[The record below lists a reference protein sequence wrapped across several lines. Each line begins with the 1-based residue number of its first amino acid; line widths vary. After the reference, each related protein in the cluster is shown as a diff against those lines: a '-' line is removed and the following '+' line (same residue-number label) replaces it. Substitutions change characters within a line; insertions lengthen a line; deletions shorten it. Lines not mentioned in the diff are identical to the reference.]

1 MTDSN
6 EKDDGLFDGPS
17 LNADGRLE
25 QRIGAV
31 EPVQFAPAPVGT
43 PELEL
48 DRKPRGPIVEMQPA
62 PVPPPPSRARG
73 AKYVIGFL
81 VLGAVTLGAF
91 LVFRPRIPVPEGISD
106 SDFVRGINAANGQ
119 LVISSTPSGAKIII
133 NETER
138 GQTPWAIDNHWN
150 GTVKVRLEARGYKP
164 WEGTF
169 QGGQDQT
176 LDVQLKK

>member
-1 MTDSN
+1 MSDSN
-6 EKDDGLFDGPS
+6 EKHDELFDGPS

-25 QRIGAV
+25 QRLGAL
-31 EPVQFAPAPVGT
+31 EPVQFAPPPVGT
-43 PELEL
+43 PELDL
-48 DRKPRGPIVEMQPA
+48 DRKPAPIIEEMEPA
-62 PVPPPPSRARG
+62 PPPPPPSRASG
-73 AKYVIGFL
+73 VKYVLGFL
-81 VLGAVTLGAF
+81 VLGAVALAAF
-91 LVFRPRIPVPEGISD
+91 MIFRPRIPLPEGVSD
-106 SDFVRGINAANGQ
+106 SDFMRGMAAANGQ
-119 LVISSTPSGAKIII
+119 LIINSTPSGAHVFI
-133 NETER
+133 NDTDR

>member
-6 EKDDGLFDGPS
+6 DKHDELFDGPS

-25 QRIGAV
+25 QRLETM
-31 EPVQFAPAPVGT
+31 EPARFEPTASGT

-48 DRKPRGPIVEMQPA
+48 DRKPAPQIVEMEPEA
-62 PVPPPPSRARG
+62 PPPPPSQRSG
-73 AKYVIGFL
+73 LKWVVVFL
-81 VLGAVTLGAF
+81 VLGVLGFSAF
-91 LVFRPRIPVPEGISD
+91 ISFRPRIPVPDGVSE
-106 SDFVRGINAANGQ
+106 SDFVRGLAAAKGQ
-119 LVISSTPSGAKIII
+119 VIISSTPSGAKIFVDD
-133 NETER
+133 TER
-138 GQTPWAIDNHWN
+138 GQTPWAVDNHWN